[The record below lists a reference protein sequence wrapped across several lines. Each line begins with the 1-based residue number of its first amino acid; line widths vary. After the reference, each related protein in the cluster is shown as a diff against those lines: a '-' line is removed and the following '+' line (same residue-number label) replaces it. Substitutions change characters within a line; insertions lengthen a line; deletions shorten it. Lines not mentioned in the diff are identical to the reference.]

1 MLLVEVLVR
10 GAEFFIGYAPFE
22 LFHEGEPWLA
32 ESVDGDTLVLGFVV
46 NFIFGALYLG
56 DCDRFL
62 FCLVDFFRL
71 IDRSNCYYFLFGFVS
86 SGVVLFNWF

>member
-46 NFIFGALYLG
+46 NFIFGALYFG
-56 DCDRFL
+56 G
-62 FCLVDFFRL
+62 
-71 IDRSNCYYFLFGFVS
+71 YYFLFGFVS